1 MEEVNCP
8 VEHCEDC
15 EFHRS
20 VSWCAQAIPKPQE
33 INDAYKAHME
43 GFWEAMTYAEEHYKV
58 MENFYDNTNDYI
70 VALEKLIDLC
80 YADGRAP
87 TAEEVAIIDNFWNG
101 DE

>member
-1 MEEVNCP
+1 MVCSEV
-8 VEHCEDC
+8 
-15 EFHRS
+15 
-20 VSWCAQAIPKPQE
+20 A
-33 INDAYKAHME
+33 AYISKKKGLIDME

-70 VALEKLIDLC
+70 IALEKLIDLC

-101 DE
+101 D

>member
-1 MEEVNCP
+1 MDKWDCPAEGCEE
-8 VEHCEDC
+8 C